1 MEDRTAIKTVNA
13 SSNMDMT
20 SLNSRSYVLEI
31 FSRKFTESII
41 DQHGYRVS
49 RLCES
54 MGRQLGLTEIAITEL
69 SIAGLFHDLGKIAV
83 SRAVL
88 EKPGKLTTE
97 EYREIKRHSE
107 IGYRILGSVKGM
119 EKIAEY
125 VLYHHE
131 RWDGKGY
138 PRQLKGREI
147 PLYSRVIGLAD
158 AYDAMTNN
166 RSYRK
171 ALSKKAAIKE
181 LLWNSGTQFDPEL
194 VGAFIKIL

>member
-1 MEDRTAIKTVNA
+1 MEDRTVIKTINA
-13 SSNMDMT
+13 
-20 SLNSRSYVLEI
+20 EG
-31 FSRKFTESII
+31 II

-54 MGRQLGLTEIAITEL
+54 MGRQLGLTEMAITEL

-83 SRAVL
+83 CRAIL

-97 EYREIKRHSE
+97 EYMEIKCHSE

-119 EKIAEY
+119 ETMAEY

-138 PRQLKGREI
+138 PRQLKGGEI

-171 ALSKKAAIKE
+171 ALSKKAAIQE

-194 VGAFIKIL
+194 VGKFIKIL

>member
-1 MEDRTAIKTVNA
+1 MEDRTVIKTINA
-13 SSNMDMT
+13 
-20 SLNSRSYVLEI
+20 EG
-31 FSRKFTESII
+31 II
-41 DQHGYRVS
+41 GQHGYRVS
-49 RLCES
+49 RLCVS
-54 MGRQLGLTEIAITEL
+54 MGRQLGLTERAITEL

-83 SRAVL
+83 CRAIL

-97 EYREIKRHSE
+97 EYTEIKRHSE
-107 IGYRILGSVKGM
+107 IGYRILGSVRGM
-119 EKIAEY
+119 ENMAEF

-138 PRQLKGREI
+138 PRQLKGGEI

-171 ALSKKAAIKE
+171 ALSKKAAIQE
-181 LLWNSGTQFDPEL
+181 LLRNSGTQFDPEL
-194 VGAFIKIL
+194 VGEFIKTL